1 MPRLWPPSSPS
12 TITIQEIS
20 NQEVPNQALDVD
32 LLIDKILANDMFKEM
47 VTHSTSET
55 DKLVYFAKTKLDAM
69 ENELKATNEALIK
82 EMTDKI
88 NTAKAKVD
96 ELKKVDTHDDLKT
109 QLESLKASIDTVG
122 DNNNDE
128 IAAVKVFFFFAIIFC
143 IRTLLYILSK
153 LIFLIVPNL
162 LRPFC

>member
-32 LLIDKILANDMFKEM
+32 LLIDKILANDVFKEM
-47 VTHSTSET
+47 VTASSTET
-55 DKLVYFAKTKLDAM
+55 DKLMYFAKNKLESM
-69 ENELKATNEALIK
+69 ENELKVTNEQLIK

-88 NTAKAKVD
+88 NKAKGQLED
-96 ELKKVDTHDDLKT
+96 LRQTNTLHDLKT

-128 IAAVKVFFFFAIIFC
+128 IATVKVRDF
-143 IRTLLYILSK
+143 
-153 LIFLIVPNL
+153 
-162 LRPFC
+162 

>member
-32 LLIDKILANDMFKEM
+32 LLIDKILANDIFKEM
-47 VTHSTSET
+47 VTASSTET
-55 DKLVYFAKTKLDAM
+55 DKLMYFAKNKLESM
-69 ENELKATNEALIK
+69 ENELKVTNEQLIK

-88 NTAKAKVD
+88 NKAKGQLED
-96 ELKKVDTHDDLKT
+96 LRQTNTLHDLKT

-128 IAAVKVFFFFAIIFC
+128 IATVKVRDF
-143 IRTLLYILSK
+143 
-153 LIFLIVPNL
+153 
-162 LRPFC
+162 

>member
-32 LLIDKILANDMFKEM
+32 LLIDKILANDIFKEM
-47 VTHSTSET
+47 VTQSSSET

-82 EMTDKI
+82 EMTDKL
-88 NTAKAKVD
+88 NTAKGSFYSESVIRFTNLPIAKRKIFQINI
-96 ELKKVDTHDDLKT
+96 L
-109 QLESLKASIDTVG
+109 SLKFEFVVYCYWR
-122 DNNNDE
+122 E
-128 IAAVKVFFFFAIIFC
+128 I
-143 IRTLLYILSK
+143 
-153 LIFLIVPNL
+153 
-162 LRPFC
+162 

>member
-1 MPRLWPPSSPS
+1 
-12 TITIQEIS
+12 
-20 NQEVPNQALDVD
+20 
-32 LLIDKILANDMFKEM
+32 MFKEM

-128 IAAVKVFFFFAIIFC
+128 IAAVKVFFFFAIIF
-143 IRTLLYILSK
+143 LYMYI
-153 LIFLIVPNL
+153 IVHIMIINFPY
-162 LRPFC
+162 CS